1 MMRKFFTCGT
11 VLILI
16 GCSLSVALAYSVSR
30 QFTHQP
36 HSVTAVASTI
46 ADFDLP
52 SGYRPDY
59 AAEFLGFSLAA
70 FDSGQPHTHLMLLQA
85 PAGVHVDLSNL
96 TGALTSGQGN
106 DVRVRVRAISQEQRT
121 VRGEPATLL
130 ISEGRSSDGT
140 VYRQYSLIFEGR
152 RGTALLQLTE
162 PDTGWNNLTADA
174 LIASLH

>member
-1 MMRKFFTCGT
+1 MMRKFFTCGA

-16 GCSLSVALAYSVSR
+16 GCSLSIALAYSASR

-85 PAGVHVDLSNL
+85 PAGVHVDLSSL

-106 DVRVRVRAISQEQRT
+106 DVRVRAIAQEQRV
-121 VRGEPATLL
+121 VRGGPATLL
-130 ISEGRSSDGT
+130 ISEGRGSDGT

-174 LIASLH
+174 LIASLR